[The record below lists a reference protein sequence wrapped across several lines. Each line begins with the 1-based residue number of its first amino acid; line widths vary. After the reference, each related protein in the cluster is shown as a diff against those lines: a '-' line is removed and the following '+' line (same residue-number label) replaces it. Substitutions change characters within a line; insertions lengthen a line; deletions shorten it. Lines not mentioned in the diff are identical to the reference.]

1 MVGASRLVVVE
12 AIHHRPARRP
22 PDVTIHACSTGPRKK
37 TTALRLLLALAA
49 LATLFALAP
58 QSAAAGTYVMRSCNV
73 PGQAPAPAGPW
84 ALQPRVGSTTF
95 NDCARGGGFGIAFP
109 SSTLMFREERI
120 HLGLQVPETGG
131 KHEVNIEQV
140 RLWMTGRLSGS
151 GSPAFLPLE
160 GVTTSG
166 SGQRTETWGPP
177 GGNSLTQPVV
187 TSVYSSDTRLFNI
200 ILFCSGGSP
209 NDCLLDSNHP
219 VDIRGAEVT
228 LRESVLPSLAI
239 AGGTLTSGGA
249 QSGMRSVG
257 YQAVDRESGIAKTEI
272 LLDDRVVAV
281 RDFSGST
288 TQCPHVS
295 WNACQEEINEEV
307 AIDTRTVADGTYT
320 LGARATDAA
329 GNTAVTRAGPVTV
342 GNQALPATT
351 APPAPSAGAPPPGTQ
366 APGPPTGIHVTHVD
380 STRTLVTSR
389 LVRYGSRATLR
400 GVLRDPAGNPLPN
413 AVVDVI
419 LTTER
424 RNSRLRKVASRTTDA
439 NGRFEYKTTPGPSRL
454 VRFAYGRNLSD
465 STYTFTHDVMVKT
478 KAGLTLHTNR
488 SHLRNGQSVRFHGTI
503 RGNKQRKV
511 LEVQVRKPGGW
522 DTIAS
527 VRSDSTGRW
536 SWRYRF
542 KRTYA
547 PTRYKFRARV
557 RTESGFPYA
566 TGHSRTRS
574 VTVR

>member
-1 MVGASRLVVVE
+1 M
-12 AIHHRPARRP
+12 
-22 PDVTIHACSTGPRKK
+22 TIFACSTGARKR

-58 QSAAAGTYVMRSCNV
+58 KSAGAGTYVMRSCNV

-84 ALQPRVGSTTF
+84 ELQPRVGSTTF

-109 SSTLMFREERI
+109 GSTLMLREERI
-120 HLGLQVPETGG
+120 HLGLKVPGTGG
-131 KHEVNIEQV
+131 KQDVNIEQV
-140 RLWMTGRLSGS
+140 RLWMTARLSGS

-166 SGQRTETWGPP
+166 AGQRTETWGPP
-177 GGNSLTQPVV
+177 GGESLTQPVV
-187 TSVYSSDTRLFNI
+187 TSVYSPATRIFNA

-209 NDCLLDSNHP
+209 DDCMLDSNRP

-228 LRESVLPSLAI
+228 LRESVLPSLVI
-239 AGGTLTSGGA
+239 TGGTLTSGGG
-249 QSGMRSVG
+249 QSGVRSIG
-257 YQAVDRESGIAKTEI
+257 YQAVDRASGIARTEI

-281 RDFSGST
+281 RDFSASASR
-288 TQCPHVS
+288 CPHAS
-295 WNACQEEINEEV
+295 WNACQEEINEEI

-320 LGARATDAA
+320 LGARTTDAA
-329 GNTAVTRAGPVTV
+329 GNIAVTRAGPVTV
-342 GNQALPATT
+342 RNQASPAAT
-351 APPAPSAGAPPPGTQ
+351 APPAPSAVAPPPGTQ

-380 STRTLVTSR
+380 SKRTFVTNR
-389 LVRYGSRATLR
+389 LIRYGSRATLR
-400 GVLRDPAGNPLPN
+400 GVLRDPAGDPIPN

-419 LTTER
+419 LQTEH

-439 NGRFEYKTTPGPSRL
+439 NGRFEYKTNPGPSRL
-454 VRFAYGRNLSD
+454 VRFAYGRNLTD
-465 STYTFTHDVMVKT
+465 STYAFAHDVKVKT
-478 KAGLTLHTNR
+478 KAGLTLHTSR
-488 SHLRNGQSVRFHGTI
+488 SRLRNGQSVRFYGTI

-542 KRTYA
+542 RRTYE

-566 TGHSRTRS
+566 TGHSRTRW
-574 VTVR
+574 VLVR

>member
-1 MVGASRLVVVE
+1 MVGVSRLVAVE

-22 PDVTIHACSTGPRKK
+22 PDVTLHACSTGARKR
-37 TTALRLLLALAA
+37 TTAVRLLLALTA

-109 SSTLMFREERI
+109 GSTRMLREERI
-120 HLGLQVPETGG
+120 HLGLEVPETGG
-131 KHEVNIEQV
+131 KQGVNIEQV

-177 GGNSLTQPVV
+177 GGESLTQPVV
-187 TSVYSSDTRLFNI
+187 TSVYSPDTRIFNA

-209 NDCLLDSNHP
+209 NDCLLDSNRP

-228 LRESVLPSLAI
+228 LRESVLPSLVI
-239 AGGTLTSGGA
+239 TGGTLTSDGG
-249 QSGMRSVG
+249 QSGVRSVG

-281 RDFSGST
+281 RDFSASASH
-288 TQCPHVS
+288 CPHAS
-295 WNACQEEINEEV
+295 WNACQEEINEEI
-307 AIDTRTVADGTYT
+307 AIDTRAVADGTYT
-320 LGARATDAA
+320 LGARTTDAA
-329 GNTAVTRAGPVTV
+329 RNTALTRAGSVTV
-342 GNQALPATT
+342 RNQASPAAT
-351 APPAPSAGAPPPGTQ
+351 APPAPSAGTQ

-389 LVRYGSRATLR
+389 LIRYGSRATLQ
-400 GVLRDPAGNPLPN
+400 GVLRDPAGKPIPN
-413 AVVDVI
+413 ADVDVI
-419 LTTER
+419 LQTER
-424 RNSRLRKVASRTTDA
+424 RNSRLRKVASRTTDT
-439 NGRFEYKTTPGPSRL
+439 NGRFEYQTSAGPSRL

-465 STYTFTHDVMVKT
+465 ATYAFTHDVKVKT
-478 KAGLTLHTNR
+478 KAGLTLHTSR
-488 SHLRNGQSVRFHGTI
+488 GRLRNGQSVRFYGTI

-527 VRSDSTGRW
+527 VRSESTGRW

-542 KRTYA
+542 KRTYE

-566 TGHSRTRS
+566 TGHSRTRW
-574 VTVR
+574 VLVR